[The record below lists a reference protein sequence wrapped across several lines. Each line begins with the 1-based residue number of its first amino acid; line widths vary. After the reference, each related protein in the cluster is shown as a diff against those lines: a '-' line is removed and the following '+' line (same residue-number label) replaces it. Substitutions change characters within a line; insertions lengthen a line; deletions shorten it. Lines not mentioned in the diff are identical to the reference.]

1 MEDIAFGERVS
12 QYVLEAFVDGEWLEL
27 TRGLIGHKK
36 IDAFSQVTADK
47 VRMRVLESASPKIK
61 VWRLTAGNK
70 RWILYRCGGICNGSA
85 HLEERAILAERA
97 TTGSYRERFTISVS
111 FLNIGR
117 TGY

>member
-27 TRGLIGHKK
+27 TRGAAIGHKK

-47 VRMRVLESASPKIK
+47 VRMRVLESAQVRKSK
-61 VWRLTAGNK
+61 VWRLTARGINVGFY
-70 RWILYRCGGICNGSA
+70 IGVEGICNGSA

-97 TTGSYRERFTISVS
+97 TLPDHIGSGSLFPCRS
-111 FLNIGR
+111 
-117 TGY
+117 